1 MSITFHCSTFF
12 RWIVEIVTK
21 SREIFYIDPLILF
34 RTLFISFSYRPG
46 VSTIVSVYSLLVF
59 SWVFFFIANIC
70 CGIFK
75 SFFFEE
81 QPTKP
86 TLPLRHKL
94 GWRWRFLLFLHA
106 HRLPLTR
113 GSPFVKTEQLW
124 QHTQDRPGTRRN
136 KKIRLRVTVNQ
147 LTATQ
152 RKQKQISASFLKQTN
167 QLVPT
172 FCNTRRLVLHPCFD
186 CWSTNREASHD
197 GFRFSTNRQVFHH
210 REHMSN
216 TCSTLHESPSWT
228 TKSAALVTTIALDFG
243 LKLKDRDKF
252 RKSREFRSSG
262 LIASYTDKTWSC
274 QCLFPSLLMNF
285 CDSLS

>member
-1 MSITFHCSTFF
+1 MNCWDCHEISRNLLYRSPYFIPHSLHLFLISSWSINYCF
-12 RWIVEIVTK
+12 
-21 SREIFYIDPLILF
+21 
-34 RTLFISFSYRPG
+34 G
-46 VSTIVSVYSLLVF
+46 VFPTCVF
-59 SWVFFFIANIC
+59 M
-70 CGIFK
+70 GIFF
-75 SFFFEE
+75 SSQISAVAFLNLFFFEE

-252 RKSREFRSSG
+252 RKPREFRSSG